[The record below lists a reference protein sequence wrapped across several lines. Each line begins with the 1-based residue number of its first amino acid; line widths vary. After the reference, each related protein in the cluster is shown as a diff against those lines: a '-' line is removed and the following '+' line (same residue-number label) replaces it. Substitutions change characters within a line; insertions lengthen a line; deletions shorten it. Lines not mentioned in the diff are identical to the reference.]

1 MPQVSKKLLA
11 RKIELRMFAVFE
23 KAIADLKNGDDIRNF
38 LDDLLTPTE
47 KIMLAKRLAI
57 AVLLAKDYNY
67 RQICDLLKLSSNTV
81 TSVLKH
87 QVINGRGYATIVKKI
102 LGDEESKEFF
112 LDLEKTISKLISHP
126 ARHGSIETRYF
137 LKKKRLEDEVI

>member
-11 RKIELRMFAVFE
+11 RKIEIRMFTVLE
-23 KAIADLKNGDDIRNF
+23 KAVADLKSGEDIRNF

-47 KIMLAKRLAI
+47 KVMLAKRLAI

-67 RQICDLLKLSSNTV
+67 RQICDVLKLSSNTV

-87 QVINGRGYATIVKKI
+87 QVINGRGYAAVVKKI
-102 LGDEESKEFF
+102 LRDESS
-112 LDLEKTISKLISHP
+112 T
-126 ARHGSIETRYF
+126 
-137 LKKKRLEDEVI
+137 